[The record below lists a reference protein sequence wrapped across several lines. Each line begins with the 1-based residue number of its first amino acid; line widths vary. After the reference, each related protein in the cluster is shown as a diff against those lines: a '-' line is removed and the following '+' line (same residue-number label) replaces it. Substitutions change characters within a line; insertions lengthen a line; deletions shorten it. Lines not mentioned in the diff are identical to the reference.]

1 MAIDYST
8 PLGQV
13 RLLIADTDEGNEIL
27 TDSMIT
33 GFLGLAP
40 SANVRLAAAEALDAI
55 AISEALVL
63 KVMTTLDVTTD
74 GAALARV
81 LQGRA
86 TQLRQQVADGV
97 DGGGDFDIADLVLD
111 KHTRVERLFHELERD
126 GSGAGW
132 LFDPEFGIG

>member
-1 MAIDYST
+1 MAIDFTS

-13 RLLIADTDEGNEIL
+13 RLLIADVDEGSEVL
-27 TDSMIT
+27 TDSMIN

-40 SANVRLAAAEALDAI
+40 NGDVRLAAADALDTI

-81 LQGRA
+81 LREKATALRA
-86 TQLRQQVADGV
+86 QVADGL
-97 DGGGDFDIADLVLD
+97 DGGGDFEIADLVLD
-111 KHTRVERLFHELERD
+111 GHTARERLLHELERNSS
-126 GSGAGW
+126 SGAW
-132 LFDPEFGIG
+132 PFDPEFGIL